1 MNDVKIQ
8 KEEREWVPFTVI
20 SEQLLNMRK
29 IIGEKLKVQ
38 KPLLTNEA
46 KERIS
51 DKLLNSLLSEK
62 EILVTYF
69 EDGYILTSYMTVVHI
84 NPVKQI
90 VICTDAFYKTYVFNA
105 MDIIEITVIDKD
117 EEIQQLLMD
126 MKKLYIKM
134 IVQKLITIIGL
145 SLLVIVINIL

>member
-1 MNDVKIQ
+1 
-8 KEEREWVPFTVI
+8 
-20 SEQLLNMRK
+20 
-29 IIGEKLKVQ
+29 
-38 KPLLTNEA
+38 
-46 KERIS
+46 
-51 DKLLNSLLSEK
+51 
-62 EILVTYF
+62 
-69 EDGYILTSYMTVVHI
+69 
-84 NPVKQI
+84 
-90 VICTDAFYKTYVFNA
+90 

>member
-8 KEEREWVPFTVI
+8 KEEREWVRFTVM
-20 SEQLLNMRK
+20 SERLLNMRK

-51 DKLLNSLLSEK
+51 DKLLTSLLSEK

-105 MDIIEITVIDKD
+105 MDIIEIT
-117 EEIQQLLMD
+117 
-126 MKKLYIKM
+126 
-134 IVQKLITIIGL
+134 
-145 SLLVIVINIL
+145 